1 MPSMRWFPIVPIEK
15 ACHTRKLYAGSS
27 KPVAPSLTPLSS
39 VPSSPSRKQKCPP
52 YSPLLAPPSL
62 QPCSAHRRLGEDLE
76 FPHSREND
84 RSRIHLIHA
93 PGSASRASSTAALTA
108 TLG

>member
-1 MPSMRWFPIVPIEK
+1 MPSMRWFPLVPIEK

-52 YSPLLAPPSL
+52 YSPPLAPPSL
-62 QPCSAHRRLGEDLE
+62 QPCSHTGVWAKTL
-76 FPHSREND
+76 S
-84 RSRIHLIHA
+84 SRIH
-93 PGSASRASSTAALTA
+93 RKTTAQEFILYRSLDQLVTQAAVLQ
-108 TLG
+108 